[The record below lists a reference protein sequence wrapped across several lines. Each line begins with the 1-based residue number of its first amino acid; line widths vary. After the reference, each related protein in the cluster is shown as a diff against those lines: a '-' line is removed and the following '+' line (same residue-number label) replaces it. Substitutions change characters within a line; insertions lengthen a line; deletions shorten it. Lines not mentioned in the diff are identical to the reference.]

1 MPEETLTLL
10 FSHIDPLY
18 ELHASF
24 LKVVLLLLSFPL
36 LLPHILF
43 IAIAIAIAAGIAI
56 RCHCYCQIV
65 IAIAN
70 SFSEYQ
76 ATFLSEENL
85 SRKP

>member
-36 LLPHILF
+36 PSQLPLLLPHILF
-43 IAIAIAIAAGIAI
+43 IAIAIAAGIAI
-56 RCHCYCQIV
+56 IVAIV
-65 IAIAN
+65 IA
-70 SFSEYQ
+70 
-76 ATFLSEENL
+76 
-85 SRKP
+85 K

>member
-24 LKVVLLLLSFPL
+24 LKVVLLLLSFPFPSQLPL

-43 IAIAIAIAAGIAI
+43 IAIAIAAGIAI
-56 RCHCYCQIV
+56 IVAIV
-65 IAIAN
+65 IA
-70 SFSEYQ
+70 
-76 ATFLSEENL
+76 
-85 SRKP
+85 K

>member
-36 LLPHILF
+36 PSQLPLLLPHILF

-56 RCHCYCQIV
+56 IVAIV
-65 IAIAN
+65 IA
-70 SFSEYQ
+70 
-76 ATFLSEENL
+76 
-85 SRKP
+85 K